1 MDRNQLG
8 NRQFIVG
15 RRHHQEISS
24 FRQGK
29 DEPGGSIQ
37 LSFPPSIHNFPD
49 GVCQL
54 RVGQAGFGLSRIE
67 DLHRYSLAASRSGE
81 NSGAEAHSLGPQ
93 RGLTFAT
100 TRPTSSL
107 TQASRLAR
115 LAVVGYQAIARA
127 ALVPEDVR
135 LVSQDRVT
143 DEGVVG
149 GRRPSE
155 ALAHDH
161 PTREG
166 RWPGWNVMD
175 YVVPLHLHTSSPE

>member
-1 MDRNQLG
+1 MDRYQLG
-8 NRQFIVG
+8 DRQLIVG
-15 RRHHQEISS
+15 SRHHQEISS

-67 DLHRYSLAASRSGE
+67 ELHRYSLAAIRSGE
-81 NSGAEAHSLGPQ
+81 NSGAEAVCLGPQ
-93 RGLTFAT
+93 RGVTFAT
-100 TRPTSSL
+100 NRPTSPL

-115 LAVVGYQAIARA
+115 LAVIGFQAIARA

-135 LVSQDRVT
+135 LVSEDRVA
-143 DEGVVG
+143 DDGVLG
-149 GRRPSE
+149 GRRTTE
-155 ALAHDH
+155 TL
-161 PTREG
+161 
-166 RWPGWNVMD
+166 N
-175 YVVPLHLHTSSPE
+175 